1 MKILA
6 GLKQKSSDEIYA
18 NRSFF
23 NTIIDRSYNAM
34 AANINDT
41 LVTKTPA
48 IKYDV
53 SIDIILLLL
62 SLLEKYER
70 PELNGQRGYIT
81 VTLDQSKVPLRFVRV
96 NEELKILVKSSSK
109 KLKRFIN
116 NYQLIITAV
125 SVSN

>member
-53 SIDIILLLL
+53 SIFIKYIIV
-62 SLLEKYER
+62 Y
-70 PELNGQRGYIT
+70 
-81 VTLDQSKVPLRFVRV
+81 
-96 NEELKILVKSSSK
+96 
-109 KLKRFIN
+109 
-116 NYQLIITAV
+116 
-125 SVSN
+125 SVFHNSCAF